1 MNSKYTKIFTPIK
14 IGNMMVKNRI
24 ETAPAAPRLASPEGL
39 VTPELIE
46 WTRALAKGGAG
57 IVTVGISMV
66 TPPFGHM
73 NGFCVNIGDD
83 NVVPGLAVLADTV
96 HRYGAKASIEL
107 AGFAMGHEM
116 PEEGKSPIDMMS
128 QEEITNW
135 ITLFANA
142 AERAMK
148 AGMDMVLIHG
158 GHGILVSNF
167 FSPLFNHRTDQYGG
181 SIENRARFACELF
194 DAIRSKVGHKLAIEF
209 RLSAAELVPGG
220 VELDETIEFIKII
233 QDKVD
238 LVHVSA
244 GMLLDDEMVPITTQP
259 SYLKRGYNA
268 HYAASIKKAPGI
280 HVPII
285 TVGSI
290 DLELASEIIEN
301 NEADMCAM
309 IRTVIADPNSVNKA
323 RTGHEAE
330 IRPCIRCVLCLN
342 RTHGMEPLRVA
353 CAVNPLAGREC
364 ELKDVNML
372 ADQKK
377 KVVIIGGGPAG
388 MEAARTAGD
397 RGHEVILFEKND
409 CLGGTLRL
417 AVAPDFKADL
427 KNYLAWAIRMTSRHP
442 NVSLRLST
450 EATPQNILAESPD
463 ALIIAVGAETN
474 IPAIPGLEGD
484 DVVWVGDVESGA
496 VSVGQNVVIAGGG
509 LTGCETALDLARK
522 GKHVTI
528 VEMVSE
534 KKMLEP
540 SPIPM
545 TALLQLL
552 KKENVTILAE
562 HQLIKAMDHA
572 VLIEG
577 RSGQQEV
584 PFDTLI
590 LSLGVKPNL
599 SEVSKFANLVDT
611 VFCIGDCTT
620 NQGTLYT
627 ATTAGYNAGLDI

>member
-1 MNSKYTKIFTPIK
+1 MNSKYAKIFAPIK

-107 AGFAMGHEM
+107 AGFAMGHNM

-128 QEEITNW
+128 QEDIDNW
-135 ITLFANA
+135 ISLFANA

-167 FSPLFNHRTDQYGG
+167 FSPLFNHRTDKYGG
-181 SIENRARFACELF
+181 STENRARFACELF
-194 DAIRSKVGHKLAIEF
+194 DAIRSKVGNKLAIEF

-233 QDKVD
+233 QDKID

-259 SYLKRGYNA
+259 TYLKRGYNA
-268 HYAASIKKAPGI
+268 HYAASIKKAAGI
-280 HVPII
+280 HVPVT

-290 DLELASEIIEN
+290 DLDLAAEIIEN
-301 NEADMCAM
+301 DDADMCAM
-309 IRTVIADPNSVNKA
+309 IRTVIADPASVNKA
-323 RTGHEAE
+323 RTGKEE
-330 IRPCIRCVLCLN
+330 TIRPCIRCVLCLN

-353 CAVNPLAGREC
+353 CAVNPQAGREC
-364 ELKDVNML
+364 ELKDVPTL

-397 RGHEVILFEKND
+397 RGHEVVLFEKND

-442 NVSLRLST
+442 NVSLHLST
-450 EATPQNILAESPD
+450 EATTENIIAESPD
-463 ALIIAVGAETN
+463 ALVIAVGAQSN
-474 IPAIPGLEGD
+474 IPALPGLDGA
-484 DVVWVGDVESGA
+484 DVVWVGDVESGT
-496 VSVGQNVVIAGGG
+496 VEVGQNVVIAGGG

-522 GKHVTI
+522 GKTVTI

-534 KKMLEP
+534 KKMLDP

-552 KKENVTILAE
+552 KKENVTILAD
-562 HQLIKAMDHA
+562 HKLIKAKDHS
-572 VLIEG
+572 VLIKGSDGEK
-577 RSGQQEV
+577 EV
-584 PFDTLI
+584 GFDTLI
-590 LSLGVKPNL
+590 ISLGVKPNIL
-599 SEVSKFANLVDT
+599 EVSKFANLVDD
-611 VFCIGDCTT
+611 VFIIGDCTT

>member
-1 MNSKYTKIFTPIK
+1 
-14 IGNMMVKNRI
+14 
-24 ETAPAAPRLASPEGL
+24 
-39 VTPELIE
+39 
-46 WTRALAKGGAG
+46 
-57 IVTVGISMV
+57 
-66 TPPFGHM
+66 
-73 NGFCVNIGDD
+73 
-83 NVVPGLAVLADTV
+83 ADTV

-128 QEEITNW
+128 QEEIKNW

-233 QDKVD
+233 QNKID

-280 HVPII
+280 HVPVT

-290 DLELASEIIEN
+290 DLDLAAEIIEN

-309 IRTVIADPNSVNKA
+309 IRTVIADPDSVNKA

-353 CAVNPLAGREC
+353 CAVNPQAGREC
-364 ELKDVNML
+364 ELKDINKL
-372 ADQKK
+372 ADHKK

-397 RGHEVILFEKND
+397 RGHEVVLFEKND

-427 KNYLAWAIRMTSRHP
+427 KSYLAWAIRMTSRHS

-450 EATPQNILAESPD
+450 TATPENILAESPD

-474 IPAIPGLEGD
+474 IPAIPGLDGS
-484 DVVWVGDVESGA
+484 DVVWVGDVESEA
-496 VSVGQNVVIAGGG
+496 VSVGENVVIAGGG

-552 KKENVTILAE
+552 KKENVTILAD
-562 HQLIKAMDHA
+562 HQLIKAIDHA

-627 ATTAGYNAGLDI
+627 ATTAGYNAGLDL

>member
-1 MNSKYTKIFTPIK
+1 
-14 IGNMMVKNRI
+14 
-24 ETAPAAPRLASPEGL
+24 LASPEGL

-73 NGFCVNIGDD
+73 NGFCVNIGDN

-107 AGFAMGHEM
+107 AGFAMGHDL
-116 PEEGKSPIDMMS
+116 PEEGKSPIDIMS
-128 QEEITNW
+128 QEERKNW

-220 VELDETIEFIKII
+220 VELDETIAFIKII
-233 QDKVD
+233 QDKID

-259 SYLKRGYNA
+259 TYLKRGYNA
-268 HYAASIKKAPGI
+268 HYAASIKKAAGI
-280 HVPII
+280 HIPIT

-290 DLELASEIIEN
+290 DLDLAAEIIEN

-309 IRTVIADPNSVNKA
+309 IRTVIADPSSVNKA
-323 RTGHEAE
+323 RTGNEAK

-353 CAVNPLAGREC
+353 CAVNPQAGREC
-364 ELKDVNML
+364 ELKDINKL

-397 RGHEVILFEKND
+397 RGHEVILFEKSD

-417 AVAPDFKADL
+417 AVAPNFKADL
-427 KNYLAWAIRMTSRHP
+427 KNYLAWTIRMTSQHP

-450 EATPQNILAESPD
+450 AATPENIMAESPD
-463 ALIIAVGAETN
+463 ALIIAVGAESN
-474 IPAIPGLEGD
+474 IPAIPGLDGS
-484 DVVWVGDVESGA
+484 DVVWVGDVESG
-496 VSVGQNVVIAGGG
+496 SVEVGHNVVIAGGG

-522 GKHVTI
+522 GKNVTI

-534 KKMLEP
+534 KKCL
-540 SPIPM
+540 
-545 TALLQLL
+545 TL
-552 KKENVTILAE
+552 
-562 HQLIKAMDHA
+562 HQF
-572 VLIEG
+572 
-577 RSGQQEV
+577 R
-584 PFDTLI
+584 
-590 LSLGVKPNL
+590 
-599 SEVSKFANLVDT
+599 
-611 VFCIGDCTT
+611 
-620 NQGTLYT
+620 
-627 ATTAGYNAGLDI
+627 